1 MTRIDPQ
8 RGSATCA
15 IITRQSDGDTD
26 LAFAKPGTRS
36 TTILYDMRVLGHIF
50 GQGFLKLDQSGLCSS
65 APLDTSGFEV
75 GGALKRGIQDSS
87 VYAYRRARIIEGSKT

>member
-26 LAFAKPGTRS
+26 LAFATPGTRS
-36 TTILYDMRVLGHIF
+36 TTILCNMRELGHIF
-50 GQGFLKLDQSGLCSS
+50 GQGFLKLGRSGLRSS
-65 APLDTSGFEV
+65 IPLDTSKCEV
-75 GGALKRGIQDSS
+75 VGALKREMQVALVKLYTTKIDCD
-87 VYAYRRARIIEGSKT
+87 GSET